1 LKSTALGT
9 GNFLCQARR
18 VAPIKFGTDGWRAV
32 IAGDFTFANVA
43 RVAQA
48 AADFWNAEILNPK
61 SEIFGREP
69 KIVVG
74 YDRRFFSDKFA
85 QTTAE
90 VFAGNGF
97 QVVLTPEPTPTPS
110 VSFAVKHLR
119 AVGGV
124 VITASHNPPG
134 FNGFKLKSFYGG
146 SSDSETCK
154 AVEGFLDKNP
164 VCRAPHPVP
173 LPVGRGEGGHRPGE
187 GKITVHDVRPAH
199 YTALKK
205 LVDFKLIAKSK
216 LRFAHDALFG
226 VGAGCF
232 EQLLAGTTCKVTTLN
247 GAHDVMF
254 GGINPEPIVQNYA
267 RSQKFLR
274 AHPHD
279 ICLVTDGDADRV
291 GGMDGRGN
299 YLTTHKIICLLLHHL
314 VVNRKLTG
322 RVVKALTTTSMV
334 DKMCAFYGLPLV
346 ETGVG
351 FKYICAEM
359 LKGGVLLGAEESG
372 GIGFAGHIPE
382 RDGIAAGLMLLELL
396 ATERV
401 SVNKMLAGMEKQFGP
416 HRYGRIDTHYPLEKR
431 ASLMEFL
438 KNHPPEKLLRSP
450 LADMKTFDG
459 VKFIA
464 ADSSWL
470 MLRGSGTEPV
480 LRIYAEAKS
489 DAGVQKLLKLG
500 VGLTRR

>member
-1 LKSTALGT
+1 MSA
-9 GNFLCQARR
+9 
-18 VAPIKFGTDGWRAV
+18 IKFGTDGWRAV
-32 IAGDFTFANVA
+32 IAEDFTFENVA

-48 AADFWNAEILNPK
+48 TGDYWK
-61 SEIFGREP
+61 SEVRSLKSEVFGREL
-69 KIVVG
+69 KVIVG
-74 YDRRFFSDKFA
+74 FDRRFFSDRFA

-90 VFAGNGF
+90 VFAGNDF
-97 QVVLTPEPTPTPS
+97 QVVLTPGPTPTPS
-110 VSFAVKHLR
+110 VSFAVKNLN
-119 AVGGV
+119 AIGGV
-124 VITASHNPPG
+124 MITASHNPPI
-134 FNGFKLKSFYGG
+134 FNGFKLKSHYGG

-154 AVEGFLDKNP
+154 AVENFLDKNTP
-164 VCRAPHPVP
+164 QLRTPNSELRISAQ
-173 LPVGRGEGGHRPGE
+173 
-187 GKITVHDVRPAH
+187 DVRPAH
-199 YTALKK
+199 YGALKK
-205 LVDFKLIAKSK
+205 LVDFKLIAQSK

-247 GAHDVMF
+247 GAHDVLF
-254 GGINPEPIVQNYA
+254 GGINPEPVLQNYA
-267 RSQKFLR
+267 RSRKFLR

-299 YLTTHKIICLLLHHL
+299 YLTTHQLICLLLHHF
-314 VVNRKLTG
+314 VVNRKQTG

-334 DKMCAFYGLPLV
+334 DKMCAAYNLPLV

-372 GIGFAGHIPE
+372 GIGFPNHIPE

-396 ATERV
+396 ATEKI
-401 SVNKMLAGMEKQFGP
+401 SVNKMLAKLEKQFGP
-416 HRYGRIDTHYPLEKR
+416 HRYGRIDTHFPLEQR
-431 ASLMEFL
+431 GALMEFL
-438 KNHPPEKLLRSP
+438 KKNPPDKLLGSP
-450 LADMKTFDG
+450 LAGMKTFDG
-459 VKFIA
+459 VKFVA
-464 ADSSWL
+464 EDSSWL

-489 DAGVQKLLKLG
+489 DADAHKLLRMG
-500 VGLTRR
+500 VALTKQV

>member
-1 LKSTALGT
+1 
-9 GNFLCQARR
+9 
-18 VAPIKFGTDGWRAV
+18 VAQIKFGTDGWRAV
-32 IAGDFTFANVA
+32 IAEDFNFANVA

-48 AADFWNAEILNPK
+48 AADCWKAEGRVR
-61 SEIFGREP
+61 SAEIFGRELRV
-69 KIVVG
+69 VVG
-74 YDRRFFSDKFA
+74 YDRRFFSDRFA
-85 QTTAE
+85 QTAAE
-90 VFAGNGF
+90 VFAGNSF
-97 QVVLTPEPTPTPS
+97 QVILTPEPTPTPS

-124 VITASHNPPG
+124 MITASHNPPI
-134 FNGFKLKSFYGG
+134 FNGFKLKSYYGG
-146 SSDSETCK
+146 SSSPDECQ
-154 AVEGFLDKNP
+154 AVESFLGRNP
-164 VCRAPHPVP
+164 VHAAKLAVAAKQI
-173 LPVGRGEGGHRPGE
+173 LMQ
-187 GKITVHDVRPAH
+187 DVRPAH
-199 YTALKK
+199 YAALKK

-247 GAHDVMF
+247 ARHDVLF
-254 GGINPEPIVQNYA
+254 GGINPEPIEKNYGP
-267 RSQKFLR
+267 SQKFLR

-279 ICLVTDGDADRV
+279 LCLVTDGDADRV

-299 YLTTHKIICLLLHHL
+299 ALTTHQIICLLLHHL
-314 VVNRKLTG
+314 IVNRKGKG

-334 DKMCAFYGLPLV
+334 DKICAAYGLPLV

-372 GIGFAGHIPE
+372 GIGFPGHIPE

-401 SVNKMLAGMEKQFGP
+401 PVNKLLARLEKQFGP
-416 HRYGRIDTHYPLEKR
+416 HRYGRIDTHYPLEQR
-431 ASLMEFL
+431 AALMEFL
-438 KNHPPEKLLRSP
+438 QKNPPTKLLRSP
-450 LADMKTFDG
+450 LAGMKTFDG

-464 ADSSWL
+464 QDTSWL
-470 MLRGSGTEPV
+470 MLRGSGTEPI

-489 DAGVQKLLKLG
+489 DADVRKLLQLG
-500 VGLTRR
+500 VALTRH